1 VGAWGVARVQRGN
14 AQGGQP
20 TTNGQRVAVNN
31 GGNVGQPT
39 TSTKT
44 PKKREGDFENTP
56 PPLEKNLTFLS
67 GASSSNRYIAQTVY
81 TSDKKKKLSL

>member
-1 VGAWGVARVQRGN
+1 LWGAWGVARVQRGN

-39 TSTKT
+39 TPTKT
-44 PKKREGDFENTP
+44 PKKREGDF
-56 PPLEKNLTFLS
+56 
-67 GASSSNRYIAQTVY
+67 
-81 TSDKKKKLSL
+81 